1 MNLSHGNPALNY
13 GSISGLAC
21 FAGFAGSYYAGA
33 NPFGSITWL
42 WVWVPVLM
50 IVLAIKAVRNIEP
63 GGPFPYWKAFRTGMM
78 TAFFSST
85 LYCLLFYLFG
95 MLVPD
100 ILNTYMEQV
109 EEGMK
114 SAQTFISED
123 FMEKMYEELEKTT
136 IQDIAFSEFF
146 RKMVGGLLVSLV
158 AAAVLYRKNPIYPA
172 E

>member
-1 MNLSHGNPALNY
+1 MNLSQGNPSLNY
-13 GSISGLAC
+13 GSVSGLLC
-21 FAGFAGSYYAGA
+21 FAGFAGAFYAGV
-33 NPFGSITWL
+33 NPFGTVTWL

-50 IVLAIKAVRNIEP
+50 IVMAIKAVRNIEP
-63 GGPFPYWKAFRTGMM
+63 GGPFSFGRAFKVGIL

-100 ILNTYMEQV
+100 VMNTYMEQV

-114 SAQTFISED
+114 AAQSFISED
-123 FMEKMYEELEKTT
+123 FMDKMYEELEKTT
-136 IQDIAFSEFF
+136 VSDIAFSEFF
-146 RKMVGGLLVSLV
+146 RKMIGGLLVSLV